1 MSLWIP
7 ITIAA
12 AGFQTVRFMLQKSLS
27 SVKLSAAGATFARF
41 VYSLPLALLGLVVA
55 IQVTGLSLP
64 DLSARF
70 WVFAIIG
77 GTSQILATICVVA
90 LFKQRNFAVGIT
102 FKKTEVIQT
111 AIVGFVVLGDQVST
125 GALGAI
131 VVGLLAVLLL
141 SKTPG
146 GDGAW
151 WQHLTNRASRLGL
164 GSGVLFAFSSV
175 SYRGASLELGDI
187 DAWFRA
193 LVTLAAVVTFQF
205 VSMGIWL
212 LWRDRAELRAVW
224 NTRRTGVFVG
234 LTSLC
239 GSFCWFFAFTLQNAA
254 YVKALGQ
261 VELLLSLLA
270 STLFLTSDIFSY
282 KSLIL
287 LCLGCQKAL
296 HGLFSPAIV
305 SEC

>member
-7 ITIAA
+7 VTIAA
-12 AGFQTVRFMLQKSLS
+12 ASFQTVRFMLQKSLS

-41 VYSLPLALLGLVVA
+41 AYSMPLAVLGLVGAVLA
-55 IQVTGLSLP
+55 TGFSLP
-64 DLSARF
+64 PLTGWF

-77 GTSQILATICVVA
+77 GTTQILATIFVVA

-111 AIVGFVVLGDQVST
+111 AIVGFLVLGDQVSS
-125 GALGAI
+125 GALVAI
-131 VVGLLAVLLL
+131 ILGLVAVLLL
-141 SKTPG
+141 SNNSG
-146 GDGAW
+146 GEGGW
-151 WQHLTNRASRLGL
+151 WKHLTNPASRLGL

-193 LVTLAAVVTFQF
+193 LVTLTVVVSFQF
-205 VSMGIWL
+205 LSMGLWL

-224 NTRRTGVFVG
+224 QTRSTGVFVG

-261 VELLLSLLA
+261 VELILSLCASILFFRETITRREIAGMALLGISILA
-270 STLFLTSDIFSY
+270 LVLTI
-282 KSLIL
+282 
-287 LCLGCQKAL
+287 
-296 HGLFSPAIV
+296 
-305 SEC
+305 

>member
-41 VYSLPLALLGLVVA
+41 AYSLPLALVGLVVA

-151 WQHLTNRASRLGL
+151 WQNLTNRASRLGL

-270 STLFLTSDIFSY
+270 STLFFREIITRREIAGMLLLGAS
-282 KSLIL
+282 IL
-287 LCLGCQKAL
+287 AL
-296 HGLFSPAIV
+296 VLSI
-305 SEC
+305 

>member
-41 VYSLPLALLGLVVA
+41 AYSLPLALLGLVIA

-70 WVFAIIG
+70 WVFAVIG

-270 STLFLTSDIFSY
+270 STLFFREIITRREIAGMLLLGAS
-282 KSLIL
+282 IL
-287 LCLGCQKAL
+287 AL
-296 HGLFSPAIV
+296 VLSI
-305 SEC
+305 

>member
-41 VYSLPLALLGLVVA
+41 AYSLPLALLGLVVA

-187 DAWFRA
+187 EAWFRA

-270 STLFLTSDIFSY
+270 STLFFREIITRREIAGMLLLGAS
-282 KSLIL
+282 IL
-287 LCLGCQKAL
+287 AL
-296 HGLFSPAIV
+296 VLSI
-305 SEC
+305 

>member
-7 ITIAA
+7 VTIAA
-12 AGFQTVRFMLQKSLS
+12 AAFQTVRFMLQKSLS

-41 VYSLPLALLGLVVA
+41 AYSLPLALLGLFVA
-55 IQVTGLSLP
+55 LGVTGFDLPALSV
-64 DLSARF
+64 RF
-70 WVFAIIG
+70 WVFAVIG
-77 GTSQILATICVVA
+77 GTTQILATICVVA

-111 AIVGFVVLGDQVST
+111 AIVGFLILGDQVSS
-125 GALGAI
+125 GALMAI
-131 VVGLLAVLLL
+131 LLGLLAVLLL

-146 GDGAW
+146 DSGPW
-151 WQHLTNRASRLGL
+151 WQYLTNRASRLGL

-175 SYRGASLELGDI
+175 SYRGASLQLGDM

-193 LVTLAAVVTFQF
+193 LVTLAVVVSFQF
-205 VSMGIWL
+205 VSMGLWL

-224 NTRRTGVFVG
+224 ETRQTGVFVG
-234 LTSLC
+234 LTSLS

-261 VELLLSLLA
+261 VELILSLLA
-270 STLFLTSDIFSY
+270 SILFFKERITRREIAGMMLLGLS
-282 KSLIL
+282 IL
-287 LCLGCQKAL
+287 AL
-296 HGLFSPAIV
+296 V
-305 SEC
+305 SSI

>member
-41 VYSLPLALLGLVVA
+41 AYSLPLALVGLVVA
-55 IQVTGLSLP
+55 IQVTGLGLP
-64 DLSARF
+64 ELSARF
-70 WVFAIIG
+70 WVFAVIG

-151 WQHLTNRASRLGL
+151 WQNLTNLASRLGL

-187 DAWFRA
+187 EAWFRA

-270 STLFLTSDIFSY
+270 STLFFREIITRREIAGMLLLGAS
-282 KSLIL
+282 IL
-287 LCLGCQKAL
+287 AL
-296 HGLFSPAIV
+296 VLSI
-305 SEC
+305 

>member
-41 VYSLPLALLGLVVA
+41 AYSLPLALVGLVVA
-55 IQVTGLSLP
+55 IQVTGLGLP
-64 DLSARF
+64 ELSARF
-70 WVFAIIG
+70 WVFAVIG

-151 WQHLTNRASRLGL
+151 WQNLTNRASRLGL

-187 DAWFRA
+187 EAWFRA

-270 STLFLTSDIFSY
+270 STLFFREIITRREIAGMLLLGAS
-282 KSLIL
+282 IL
-287 LCLGCQKAL
+287 AL
-296 HGLFSPAIV
+296 VLSI
-305 SEC
+305 

>member
-7 ITIAA
+7 VTIAA
-12 AGFQTVRFMLQKSLS
+12 AAFQTVRFMLQKSLS

-41 VYSLPLALLGLVVA
+41 AYSIPIALLALVIALL
-55 IQVTGLSLP
+55 VTGFDIPALTP
-64 DLSARF
+64 RF
-70 WVFAIIG
+70 WLFAVIG

-111 AIVGFVVLGDQVST
+111 AIVGFLILGDQVSA

-131 VVGLLAVLLL
+131 VLGLVAVLVL
-141 SKTPG
+141 SKSPG

-175 SYRGASLELGDI
+175 TYRGASLELGDV

-205 VSMGIWL
+205 LSMGLWL

-224 NTRRTGVFVG
+224 ETRRTGVFVG
-234 LTSLC
+234 LTSIC
-239 GSFCWFFAFTLQNAA
+239 GSFCWFLAFTLQNAA

-261 VELLLSLLA
+261 VELILSLLA
-270 STLFLTSDIFSY
+270 SILFFRETITRREIAGITLLGLS
-282 KSLIL
+282 IL
-287 LCLGCQKAL
+287 AL
-296 HGLFSPAIV
+296 VLAI
-305 SEC
+305 